1 VADST
6 AERYG
11 SRLTLR
17 QAYSTVLASR
27 IRAQMSYRSSFWINA
42 GNSFGVGILEFAE
55 IYILLSNTPTLGGL
69 TFAQA
74 ALVFGLANLGFSLA
88 DLVFGQTDQ
97 IPRYV
102 REGKL
107 EAFLLRPMPLL
118 AQMITS
124 DFQLRRA
131 GRAILGLF
139 VVLTVLFWVQPEL
152 SARTIYLLIIT
163 PITGAAIYGAL
174 FVLAGGI
181 QFWLIDGA
189 EFTNAFV
196 YGGSYA
202 GQLPGSVLVLP
213 IRLLFTFVFPATVAS
228 YLPSLLIMNL
238 PGPFG
243 LPAWLGWLA
252 PVFAGWIW
260 LLAALLW
267 RIGVRHY
274 TGAGG

>member
-1 VADST
+1 VAET
-6 AERYG
+6 APGRPAATI
-11 SRLTLR
+11 SLR
-17 QAYSTVLASR
+17 QAYGTVLASR

-42 GNSFGVGILEFAE
+42 ANSFGVGILEFAE

-74 ALVFGLANLGFSLA
+74 SLVFGLANLGFSLA

-131 GRAILGLF
+131 GRALLGFLI
-139 VVLTVLFWVQPEL
+139 VVIVLFWVQPEP
-152 SARTIYLLIIT
+152 SARTAYLLIMT
-163 PITGAAIYGAL
+163 PITGAAIYGAF

-238 PGPFG
+238 SGPPA

-252 PVFAGWIW
+252 PLFAVWIW

-267 RIGVRHY
+267 RVGVRHY

>member
-1 VADST
+1 MADSSPAVRT
-6 AERYG
+6 DRIG
-11 SRLTLR
+11 VR
-17 QAYSTVLASR
+17 QAYATVLASR
-27 IRAQMSYRSSFWINA
+27 VRAQLSYRSSFWINVV
-42 GNSFGVGILEFAE
+42 NSFGTGVLEFAE

-74 ALVFGLANLGFSLA
+74 AVVFGFANLGFSLA

-118 AQMITS
+118 AQLVTS
-124 DFQLRRA
+124 DFQLRRV
-131 GRAILGLF
+131 GRAVLGLL
-139 VVLTVLFWVQPEL
+139 VVIIVSWRLDPQPSIGTV
-152 SARTIYLLIIT
+152 YLMITT
-163 PITGAAIYGAL
+163 PIWGAAIYAAL
-174 FVLAGGI
+174 FVLAGGV

-202 GQLPGSVLVLP
+202 GQMPGSVLLLP
-213 IRLLFTFVFPATVAS
+213 LRLLFTFVFPATVAS
-228 YLPSLLIMNL
+228 YLPSLLIMGL
-238 PGPFG
+238 PGPAW
-243 LPAWLGWLA
+243 LPSWLGWLA
-252 PVFAGWIW
+252 PLFAAWSW
-260 LLAALLW
+260 LLAVLVW
-267 RIGVRHY
+267 RNGVRHY

>member
-1 VADST
+1 MADTTTGTSD
-6 AERYG
+6 ARISLQE
-11 SRLTLR
+11 
-17 QAYSTVLASR
+17 AYATVLASR
-27 IRAQMSYRSSFWINA
+27 VRAQMSYRSSFWINLA
-42 GNSFGVGILEFAE
+42 NSFGIGILEFTE
-55 IYILLSNTPTLGGL
+55 IYILLTNTPTLGGL

-107 EAFLLRPMPLL
+107 EAFLLRPMSLL

-124 DFQLRRA
+124 DFQLRRV
-131 GRAILGLF
+131 GRAALGLL
-139 VVLTVLFWVQPEL
+139 VVVIVLTRMDLDY
-152 SARTIYLLIIT
+152 SAATIYLLIMT
-163 PITGAAIYGAL
+163 PIAGAAIYGAL

-189 EFTNAFV
+189 EFTNSFV
-196 YGGSYA
+196 YGGGYA
-202 GQLPGSVLVLP
+202 GQLPGSVLLLP
-213 IRLLFTFVFPATVAS
+213 VRVLFTFVFPATVTS
-228 YLPSLLIMNL
+228 YLPSLLIMGL
-238 PGPFG
+238 SGPAF

-252 PVFAGWIW
+252 PLFAIWIW
-260 LLAALLW
+260 LLAAVIW
-267 RIGVRHY
+267 RVGVRHY